1 MKESTVLI
9 VDDEPANLQILLAF
23 LQSNTLQVRVADN
36 GERALRS
43 LKDEPVDLILLD
55 IMMPGMNGFEV
66 CKRLKQNVDTVNIP
80 VIFITA
86 LYGIEDKIAG
96 FEAGA
101 VDFITKPFNKAEVLS
116 RLNTHLNL
124 RKQKQELD
132 RILNELR
139 VQSDTLEQQVQER
152 TMALENNNR
161 QMQLQKREI
170 QEKNIALKVVL
181 DQQKLYQKNYE
192 DMVVDQL
199 RQLVYPY
206 LELLQQN
213 IQIPENKEYVSLI
226 VKHLDSIV
234 ASFSGSTTSPGWK
247 LTAKESLVAD
257 LVKKGKNTKEIGILL
272 KISPRT
278 AETYRNSIRKKIGL
292 TNKKTRLQDY
302 LCSTPI
308 LG

>member
-1 MKESTVLI
+1 
-9 VDDEPANLQILLAF
+9 
-23 LQSNTLQVRVADN
+23 
-36 GERALRS
+36 
-43 LKDEPVDLILLD
+43 
-55 IMMPGMNGFEV
+55 
-66 CKRLKQNVDTVNIP
+66 
-80 VIFITA
+80 
-86 LYGIEDKIAG
+86 
-96 FEAGA
+96 
-101 VDFITKPFNKAEVLS
+101 
-116 RLNTHLNL
+116 
-124 RKQKQELD
+124 
-132 RILNELR
+132 
-139 VQSDTLEQQVQER
+139 
-152 TMALENNNR
+152 MALENNNL

-199 RQLVYPY
+199 KQLVYPY

-213 IQIPENKEYVSLI
+213 IQIPENKEYIYLI

-234 ASFSGSTTSPGWK
+234 ASFSGSASSPGWK
-247 LTAKESLVAD
+247 LTAKEILVAD

-292 TNKKTRLQDY
+292 TKKKIRLQEY

-308 LG
+308 WD